1 MRTPEYP
8 MICGG
13 GTPNHRRGPGSGPVG
28 GPDGEVP
35 GGCQGSATRAA
46 ARVILREMP
55 GGWFDPYS
63 IHPERPL
70 SAKALWIYSLMP
82 AFANMVET
90 KPSMIW
96 AA

>member
-13 GTPNHRRGPGSGPVG
+13 GTPNHRRGPGRGSGG
-28 GPDGEVP
+28 GPDGEVA
-35 GGCQGSATRAA
+35 GGCQGNAISAG
-46 ARVILREMP
+46 ARVISREMP
-55 GGWFDPYS
+55 GTPFDRFS
-63 IHPERPL
+63 IQAERPL
-70 SAKALWIYSLMP
+70 SAKALWIYSLIP

-90 KPSMIW
+90 KPSIIW